1 MANFNTR
8 IKQKRDTAANWE
20 KVKDTFSPLD
30 GEIIIVDTA
39 AGDSRLKVGRYD
51 SSKGRLLKYSELPF
65 LDEKLYD
72 STNKKIGNLYSE
84 IDGKAP
90 KTHTHTKSEVGL
102 GNVDNTA
109 DADKSV
115 KSAAKLTTGRTINV
129 SGAATGSG
137 VSFDGSQNVA
147 IPIDNVYEKYLT
159 WGGRSI
165 SGDIAPVD
173 AAMSYLHSA
182 NRAQFAN
189 PAGIKVEYSQDGGS
203 TWLDYGATDAQKV
216 NFVSGV
222 FQHFYLGKVNS
233 GTVTANNQLRITVNA
248 AACGLYTNLK
258 TVLIELSTSGH
269 TTLSCKVEKA
279 QRGSETNFA
288 STVGTYTVSGW
299 SGWNSLGLNI
309 GAFGGNVNQTS
320 NTGALRFTFSFNGT
334 PAANAYADVSTMMF
348 FGTTYW
354 QTPSD
359 MARTGH
365 IYNWDYLQNVFFP
378 GKVKATSFIG
388 SLTGNADTATNAT
401 KVNNHT
407 VNSDVPAN
415 AKFTDTTYSAATSST
430 SGLMSSADKIK
441 LDNLTATISSATL
454 DGGTW

>member
-84 IDGKAP
+84 VDGKAP

-115 KSAAKLTTGRTINV
+115 KNAASATK
-129 SGAATGSG
+129 AT
-137 VSFDGSQNVA
+137 
-147 IPIDNVYEKYLT
+147 
-159 WGGRSI
+159 
-165 SGDIAPVD
+165 
-173 AAMSYLHSA
+173 
-182 NRAQFAN
+182 
-189 PAGIKVEYSQDGGS
+189 QDGVGDEITRS
-203 TWLDYGATDAQKV
+203 YRKRLGELKNEDFNNATV
-216 NFVSGV
+216 E
-222 FQHFYLGKVNS
+222 
-233 GTVTANNQLRITVNA
+233 
-248 AACGLYTNLK
+248 GLYTFAGVDSLKNAWKTTDYGTLEVFNNLYNGESGVAR
-258 TVLIELSTSGH
+258 TWIVQMAYTTSGKIY
-269 TTLSCKVEKA
+269 TRYRTNISNWQPWREIVYTDTKIATAGTADISLSIK
-279 QRGSETNFA
+279 T
-288 STVGTYTVSGW
+288 
-299 SGWNSLGLNI
+299 
-309 GAFGGNVNQTS
+309 
-320 NTGALRFTFSFNGT
+320 
-334 PAANAYADVSTMMF
+334 
-348 FGTTYW
+348 
-354 QTPSD
+354 
-359 MARTGH
+359 
-365 IYNWDYLQNVFFP
+365 
-378 GKVKATSFIG
+378 IG
-388 SLTGNADTATNAT
+388 SATENVARHVWFSDSATETFRCHDDNFTYNPSTKTLTTNISGNAT